1 MPDKGDGVP
10 LYVMKREM
18 VDELVR
24 RTKLVLSKAQEEEF
38 LKLIDPGDRPYITLD
53 DWYYAVG
60 RAALNSR
67 SRGLRG
73 S

>member
-1 MPDKGDGVP
+1 MKADRSDGVP

-24 RTKLVLSKAQEEEF
+24 RTKLVLSKVQEEEF
-38 LKLIDPGDRPYITLD
+38 LKIVDPGDRPYITLD

-60 RAALNSR
+60 RVVLTSR
-67 SRGLRG
+67 K
-73 S
+73 

>member
-1 MPDKGDGVP
+1 M
-10 LYVMKREM
+10 RQEM

-38 LKLIDPGDRPYITLD
+38 LKLIDPGDRPYISLD

-60 RAALNSR
+60 RAALASDK
-67 SRGLRG
+67 
-73 S
+73 

>member
-1 MPDKGDGVP
+1 VKHDSDGVP

-53 DWYYAVG
+53 DWYGAVG
-60 RAALNSR
+60 RVILTSR
-67 SRGLRG
+67 K
-73 S
+73 